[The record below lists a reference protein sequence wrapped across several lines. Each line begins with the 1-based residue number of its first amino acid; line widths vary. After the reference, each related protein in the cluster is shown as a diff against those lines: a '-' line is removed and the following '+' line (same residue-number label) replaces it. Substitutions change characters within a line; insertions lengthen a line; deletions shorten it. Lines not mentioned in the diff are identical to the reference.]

1 MVCSEKETEKRKNP
15 GRIIKRVLSTLIT
28 VILVLSLTISI
39 TVTLKKIMGK
49 SPDFCGFRIFYIATD
64 SMEPTISA
72 GAAILTHQKPDRQY
86 ENGDIIT
93 FISSDPAIFG
103 QPNTHRI
110 VDYIENP
117 DGRIYTTKGD
127 HNPTADL
134 TPVYAEAVLGKVVF
148 TTGRVRFFGML
159 VGVITTPMGFITVIV
174 FPILAI
180 LSLSLRDFAKACKE
194 LRNEEEKKGS
204 GFRPDNSWMY
214 DENSP
219 EMQELLRR
227 EAEARMVAQE
237 KETRKQEGGST

>member
-1 MVCSEKETEKRKNP
+1 MDYSERETEKRKNP
-15 GRIIKRVLSTLIT
+15 GHIVRRVLSALIT
-28 VILVLSLTISI
+28 VILVLSMSISI

-49 SPDFCGFRIFYIATD
+49 SPDFCGYRIFYIATD
-64 SMEPTISA
+64 SMEPTIPA

-86 ENGDIIT
+86 EKGDVIT

-110 VDYIENP
+110 VDYTENP

-127 HNPTADL
+127 HNPTVDS
-134 TPVYAEAVLGKVVF
+134 TPVYAEAVLGKVIF
-148 TTGRVRFFGML
+148 TTGKVRFFGML

-180 LSLSLRDFAKACKE
+180 LSFALRDFAKACKK
-194 LRNEEEKKGS
+194 LRKEEEKNGGS
-204 GFRPDNSWMY
+204 SGTDNSWMY

-219 EMQELLRR
+219 QMQELLRR
-227 EAEARMVAQE
+227 EAEAKKAAEE
-237 KETRKQEGGST
+237 KITEKREGGST